1 MRSVNDDQLIEG
13 ALLAN
18 KIYIYIIALQLVLN
32 IGLGVGLFGVLFY
45 AQNKIEGI
53 ERQYFASTPDGGLF
67 KLTPLDQPIG
77 GEERAMYFSST
88 CVIKMFTLDYVNH
101 LRQMSNAQRSCFTDP
116 GYNSYIDQLGAS
128 GIMEP
133 LKNPKT
139 RLVVAATPG
148 PGEFKDKGP
157 RNIGGVIRMTYTI
170 RHPIDFV
177 FNGNVNAP
185 RRGFIET
192 DVIRIDQAERP
203 DGLAVHAIRVK
214 VSK

>member
-18 KIYIYIIALQLVLN
+18 KIYIYIIVLQLALN
-32 IGLGVGLFGVLFY
+32 IGLGAGLFAVGLY
-45 AQNKIEGI
+45 AKNKIESI

-67 KLTPLDQPIG
+67 RLTPLDEPIG
-77 GEERAMYFSST
+77 GEERAMYFAST
-88 CVIKMFTLDYVNH
+88 CIIKMFTLDYVNH
-101 LRQMSNAQRSCFTDP
+101 IRQMSNAQRSCFTDA
-116 GYNSYIDQLGAS
+116 GYNSYIEQLSAA

-148 PGEFKDKGP
+148 PGEFKAKGP
-157 RNIGGVIRMTYTI
+157 RNVAEAVRMTYTI
-170 RHPIDFV
+170 VQPIEFV
-177 FNGNVNAP
+177 FNGNVNQP
-185 RRGFIET
+185 RRGVIET
-192 DVIRIDQAERP
+192 DVIRIDQANRP

-214 VSK
+214 VNK